1 MLRGDIISFHRPDSV
16 LSMWCNAGAFVLCT
30 LELCSCMFRGDI
42 ISFHRPDRVL
52 SMWCP
57 MQCIIYVVSN
67 AVPLCCV
74 HVRSQ
79 YIIYVVLDC
88 MKCFF
93 P

>member
-16 LSMWCNAGAFVLCT
+16 LSMWC
-30 LELCSCMFRGDI
+30 
-42 ISFHRPDRVL
+42 
-52 SMWCP
+52 P
-57 MQCIIYVVSN
+57 MQYIIYVVSN
-67 AVPLCCV
+67 EVPLFCV